1 MFEIR
6 TSNGLQFLVN
16 TVIDNGETLLVSI
29 SIRENEFTTSCM
41 QILEINQDLITQ
53 LDLYNF

>member
-29 SIRENEFTTSCM
+29 SIRENDITTSCM
-41 QILEINQDLITQ
+41 QILEINQEIIT
-53 LDLYNF
+53 